1 MINER
6 FKSRSNEVLNE
17 LIELGYYLTKPFT
30 IDSNEHNGEVWVYM
44 TPTGGGLEY
53 KFTVE
58 IGSRKK
64 SVEFNGNNYDNAES
78 LLKAVDAWANGLM
91 FPTNCYDP
99 SYNKRYCTELKVHH
113 VLNHIYGYEYNAES
127 FSMNSFVRR
136 NSFGEVVSTLYLK
149 YNEDGSGQICK
160 TYSRNTT
167 SFTEVPFKDG
177 EEAASIINSLLL
189 IEASANMDDFITIV
203 KNIDVNNIGS
213 MKDAKTVD
221 TTNFLNVKITDYKD
235 EVLPKLEELVKKLK
249 EL

>member
-6 FKSRSNEVLNE
+6 FKSRSNDVLNE

-30 IDSNEHNGEVWVYM
+30 IDSDEHKGEVWVYM
-44 TPTGGGLEY
+44 TPTGGGLKYE
-53 KFTVE
+53 FTVE
-58 IGSRKK
+58 VGSRKK
-64 SVEFNGNNYDNAES
+64 SVEFNGNNYDNVES
-78 LLKAVDAWANGLM
+78 LLKAVDVWANGLK
-91 FPTNCYDP
+91 FPAECYDP
-99 SYNKRYCTELKVHH
+99 SYTKRYCTELKVHH
-113 VLNHIYGYEYNAES
+113 VLNDIYGYEYNTEN

-136 NSFGEVVSTLYLK
+136 NSFGEVVSTLYLE